1 MNIINELGRVA
12 HGMHVQLCSMLIR
25 IYVSELELLD
35 DETKL
40 MILKL
45 LVLILFLVL
54 HVMIVNEDC
63 IGDEAGCFPFFSIAY
78 WSI

>member
-1 MNIINELGRVA
+1 MNIINELARVA

-40 MILKL
+40 MILNL
-45 LVLILFLVL
+45 LPLIYNIETPCFDPLFGFTCV
-54 HVMIVNEDC
+54 DC
-63 IGDEAGCFPFFSIAY
+63 E
-78 WSI
+78 